1 MTVEKKAHWATLRA
15 KKNEF
20 DKDFSRFMINKHQN
34 QFQAT
39 KCFFLRPA
47 TGPINRRHAVL
58 RLKWHVTPSSSRRGA
73 LVIALPGIRVG

>member
-1 MTVEKKAHWATLRA
+1 MEKNAHWATLRA

-39 KCFFLRPA
+39 KCLFFE
-47 TGPINRRHAVL
+47 TGDRAYKLASCRFEA
-58 RLKWHVTPSSSRRGA
+58 
-73 LVIALPGIRVG
+73 